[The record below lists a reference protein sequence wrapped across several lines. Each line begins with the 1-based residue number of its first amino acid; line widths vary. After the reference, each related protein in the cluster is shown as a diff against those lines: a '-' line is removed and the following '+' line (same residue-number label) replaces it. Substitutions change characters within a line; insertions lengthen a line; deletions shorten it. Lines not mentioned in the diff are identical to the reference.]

1 MSRNGERKTG
11 QEVMGN
17 EAPVG
22 SLYNCV
28 QPCTHLYLLKGLPNK
43 SGGGYTWENR
53 LDTER

>member
-1 MSRNGERKTG
+1 MSRNGESKTG

-17 EAPVG
+17 ESPVG

-28 QPCTHLYLLKGLPNK
+28 QVLLKGLPNK
-43 SGGGYTWENR
+43 SGGGYTWEKR